1 MTTTERDPGLQPER
15 TLLAWRR
22 TTLTAVGVFLLCCRA
37 LVVGQTMAAV
47 VAVVLSGSL
56 VCTLC
61 IGMRQRARR
70 YQENPRCAEH
80 ASTVV
85 LWAIAVGIGCVG
97 VASALG

>member
-1 MTTTERDPGLQPER
+1 MTATERDPGLQPER

-37 LVVGQTMAAV
+37 LAVGHTVAHV
-47 VAVVLSGSL
+47 VAVALSGAL
-56 VCTLC
+56 VCSLC
-61 IGMRQRARR
+61 VGMRQRARR

-80 ASTVV
+80 ASTVLLCV
-85 LWAIAVGIGCVG
+85 IAVGIGCVG